1 MLPMSPVHG
10 QSKAALVADEIER
23 LIHQDNLGAG
33 DRLGTKESLQQ
44 RFGVARATVNEAV
57 KLLHERG
64 RLVAKSGPGGGLF
77 ISVPD
82 AGLQMGRFL
91 VSVGSD
97 VHTVSDAAELRDHLE
112 YLLVHHATQHRT
124 EQDIAELRE
133 IAERMASTRDDP
145 AGHMR
150 SVWDLHW
157 RIAAITPNRT
167 LSSTYLGLATFIR
180 DNVAGRSPTDEFE
193 RFFARR
199 LAAHQDLVEV
209 IASGEA
215 SRVAA
220 VVTGHNET

>member
-1 MLPMSPVHG
+1 MMPVSPVRG

-23 LIHQDNLGAG
+23 LIHQDGLAAG

-97 VHTVSDAAELRDHLE
+97 VHTVSDAVELRDHLE
-112 YLLVHHATQHRT
+112 YLVVRHAVQHRT
-124 EQDIAELRE
+124 EQDIAELRQ
-133 IAERMASTRDDP
+133 IAGTMASTRDDP

-157 RIAAITPNRT
+157 RIAAITPNTT

-180 DNVAGRSPTDEFE
+180 DNVAGRSPIDEFE
-193 RFFARR
+193 RFFTRR
-199 LAAHQDLVEV
+199 LAAHEQLVEV
-209 IASGEA
+209 IAAGDLSG
-215 SRVAA
+215 VDAA
-220 VVTGHNET
+220 VSAHNET